1 MPERSLS
8 VSDIIATMILTII
21 FEFLVKLHKWN
32 KFCVKLFG
40 YIDFY
45 NLYLAARIEDDSY
58 AVGIIKSIL
67 IFFQGK

>member
-8 VSDIIATMILTII
+8 VSEIIATMILAII
-21 FEFLVKLHKWN
+21 FEFLVKLHKLN
-32 KFCVKLFG
+32 KFCVELFG

-45 NLYLAARIEDDSY
+45 NLYLAAHVEDDSY

-67 IFFQGK
+67 NFFQEK